1 MGRVGDGGEDGSK
14 AGQFPIDRQWM
25 PSSARG
31 LARSQRHREEEEMN
45 MQSDIKVELSSN
57 TIAYAEFGNLVLSQ
71 LNPRQDVTDEEIGML
86 ASSIETCGLINPLSV
101 LETDDGRYEVV
112 AGGRRLRAI
121 EMLVRAKRWSAS
133 VAVVIAKDED
143 QARQWANAENTA
155 RSDLHPADEIRAY
168 GKERKAGK
176 SARDI
181 ALAFAVSETHVARRL
196 TLADLPA
203 KVLNALKAGKITL
216 EGAKCFTI
224 CDDKKLI
231 ASALEAIAAKEI
243 GNTNQLRRMLKP
255 EAVSDTDR
263 RAVFVGR
270 EAYEAKGGTIT
281 TDLFEDTV
289 YFNDAVVLDE
299 LFAEKLDAAVALH
312 TAQGW
317 KWAEAIEHSY
327 VPYGHDEG
335 SQRVYREDG
344 VLSEAEAEEYD
355 QLAELAQSEA
365 IDEAGEQRLAEL
377 QVILDGEYTEDQKA
391 HAGCYVY
398 VNRDGALCVE
408 GGMVKKPDVK
418 AAIEAGVL
426 RKPYGYGVEK
436 PKGERPVHS
445 AKLTDDIRRAR
456 LCAVQAALT
465 AKPELALDLLAFHLS
480 GDSGFTRVLDATA
493 SAQEIGTTTETGYEI
508 PDSLSA
514 YTGEHRSE
522 FDIDVAAEFKAFREK
537 GKKHRNGLLAQHL
550 ARSLNYACD
559 SGLDTGKA
567 ADLFDAI
574 EDEVGANIR
583 DHWKPT
589 AENYF
594 KRVGGPFL
602 ETLFSDL
609 TGYGTGTVEAKGFS
623 NLNKGEKAAWMEKL
637 FSDAKHRKVNGID
650 ADAMKRIEEWTPDC
664 F

>member
-1 MGRVGDGGEDGSK
+1 
-14 AGQFPIDRQWM
+14 
-25 PSSARG
+25 
-31 LARSQRHREEEEMN
+31 MN

-57 TIAYAEFGNLVLSQ
+57 TIAYAEFGNLVLSK

-101 LETDDGRYEVV
+101 LETDDGKYEVV

-121 EMLVRAKRWSAS
+121 EMLVRAKRWEGG
-133 VAVVIAKDED
+133 VPVIIAKDED

-196 TLADLPA
+196 KLADLPA

-243 GNTNQLRRMLKP
+243 GNTNQLRSMLKP

-270 EAYEAKGGTIT
+270 EAFEAKGGTIT

-289 YFNDAVVLDE
+289 YFNDAELLAA
-299 LFAEKLDAAVALH
+299 LFAEKLDAAARLLPE
-312 TAQGW
+312 QGW
-317 KWAEAIEHSY
+317 KWAEVIEGTY

-335 SQRVYREDG
+335 SQRLYRVEG
-344 VLSEAEAEEYD
+344 ELSEDEAEEYD
-355 QLAELAQSEA
+355 ALAELAQSEA

-377 QVILDGEYTEDQKA
+377 QTILDGEYTAEQKA

-398 VNRDGALCVE
+398 ANTNGVLSIE
-408 GGMVKKPDVK
+408 GGMVKKDDIK
-418 AAIEAGVL
+418 AAIEAGAL
-426 RKPYGYGVEK
+426 HKPYGYDDEK

-456 LCAVQAALT
+456 LCAIQT
-465 AKPELALDLLAFHLS
+465 AVASKPELALDLLAFHLS
-480 GDSGFTRVLDATA
+480 GASGYNRVLDVSAT
-493 SAQEIGTTTETGYEI
+493 AQEIGTESETGYDI
-508 PDSLSA
+508 PESLNAFSDDFN
-514 YTGEHRSE
+514 RN
-522 FDIDVAAEFKAFREK
+522 FDTDVAADFTAFREK
-537 GKKHRNGLLAQHL
+537 GKKHRNGVLAQHL
-550 ARSLNYACD
+550 ARSLTYACD
-559 SGLDTGKA
+559 TGLDSGKA
-567 ADLFDAI
+567 AGLFDAV
-574 EDEVGANIR
+574 EDEVSANIR
-583 DHWKPT
+583 DHWTPT

-594 KRVGGPFL
+594 GRVGGPYL
-602 ETLFSDL
+602 EKLFGDL
-609 TGYGTGTVEAKGFS
+609 TGFKAASEKSKAFAK
-623 NLNKGEKAAWMEKL
+623 LKKKDKAAWMEKL
-637 FSDAKHRKVNGID
+637 FSDAEHRKVNGID
-650 ADAMKRIEEWTPDC
+650 ADAMKRIEAWTPDC

>member
-1 MGRVGDGGEDGSK
+1 
-14 AGQFPIDRQWM
+14 
-25 PSSARG
+25 
-31 LARSQRHREEEEMN
+31 MN

-57 TIAYAEFGNLVLSQ
+57 TIAYAEFGNLVLSK

-101 LETDDGRYEVV
+101 LETDDGKYEVV

-143 QARQWANAENTA
+143 QARQWANAENAA

-196 TLADLPA
+196 KLADLPA
-203 KVLNALKAGKITL
+203 KVLTALKAGKITL

-289 YFNDAVVLDE
+289 YFNDAELLAA
-299 LFAEKLDAAVALH
+299 LFAEKLDAAAMLLPE
-312 TAQGW
+312 QGW
-317 KWAEAIEHSY
+317 KWAEVIEGTY

-335 SQRVYREDG
+335 TQRLYRVEG
-344 VLSEAEAEEYD
+344 ELSEDEAEEYD

-377 QVILDGEYTEDQKA
+377 QVIFFAPGHQVQSEANPPEKA
-391 HAGCYVY
+391 
-398 VNRDGALCVE
+398 
-408 GGMVKKPDVK
+408 
-418 AAIEAGVL
+418 
-426 RKPYGYGVEK
+426 
-436 PKGERPVHS
+436 
-445 AKLTDDIRRAR
+445 
-456 LCAVQAALT
+456 
-465 AKPELALDLLAFHLS
+465 LAFHQPLHFS
-480 GDSGFTRVLDATA
+480 C
-493 SAQEIGTTTETGYEI
+493 
-508 PDSLSA
+508 
-514 YTGEHRSE
+514 
-522 FDIDVAAEFKAFREK
+522 
-537 GKKHRNGLLAQHL
+537 AQHL
-550 ARSLNYACD
+550 QFHQARRVCGAKLSVTDPLGGMNIAH
-559 SGLDTGKA
+559 A
-567 ADLFDAI
+567 ARRSFYI
-574 EDEVGANIR
+574 G
-583 DHWKPT
+583 
-589 AENYF
+589 F
-594 KRVGGPFL
+594 KIVFGVVVML
-602 ETLFSDL
+602 VTLYLLIMF
-609 TGYGTGTVEAKGFS
+609 G
-623 NLNKGEKAAWMEKL
+623 
-637 FSDAKHRKVNGID
+637 RKKFIY
-650 ADAMKRIEEWTPDC
+650 RP
-664 F
+664 